1 MVTDLIPFS
10 TRFLQLADRYQY
22 YSLGNTSDSDDENHR
37 ASSGNILG
45 SVCFQKEQL

>member
-10 TRFLQLADRYQY
+10 TGFLQLTDRYQY

-37 ASSGNILG
+37 ASSGNIFD
-45 SVCFQKEQL
+45 SVWFQKEHL